1 MHSGPR
7 TSRGRRPTASR
18 VTRVRTFPRHPKVC
32 VYEPTGDVP
41 MRRLDLS
48 LPTCEENLALDEALL
63 EAAEAGELAEEVLR
77 LWEMP
82 QVVVVVGRSSVA
94 AQEVHLEACCADGVP
109 VRRRASGGAAIV
121 AGPGCLMYSAV
132 LRYAGRDCLPAID
145 HLHAQVL
152 AIVQRCL
159 SRLVPGIE
167 HRGISDLAVGDR
179 KCSGNSLR
187 CKRDFLLYHGTL
199 LYAFDLRLL
208 DRYLATAPRQPA
220 YRAGRTHSQF
230 VMNLP
235 AEATQL
241 REALARGFGARQPL
255 DRWPEERTAQLL
267 RQRYALESW
276 HFSR

>member
-1 MHSGPR
+1 
-7 TSRGRRPTASR
+7 
-18 VTRVRTFPRHPKVC
+18 
-32 VYEPTGDVP
+32 

-63 EAAEAGELAEEVLR
+63 EAAEAGELADEVLR

-82 QVVVVVGRSSVA
+82 QVVVVVGRSSVV
-94 AQEVHLEACCADGVP
+94 AQEVHLDACRADAVP
-109 VRRRASGGAAIV
+109 VRRRISGGAAIV

-132 LRYAGRDCLPAID
+132 LRYAGRDSLPAID
-145 HLHAQVL
+145 HVHGQVL

-159 SRLVPGIE
+159 ARLTPGIQ
-167 HRGISDLAVGDR
+167 HRGISDLALGDR

-199 LYAFDLRLL
+199 LYNFDLPLL

-220 YRAGRTHSQF
+220 YRAGRIHSQF
-230 VMNLP
+230 VINLP
-235 AEATQL
+235 VDADQL
-241 REALARGFGARQPL
+241 REALARGFGARQTL
-255 DRWPEERTAQLL
+255 DHWPAERTAQLL
-267 RQRYALESW
+267 RQRYALESG